1 MKRWTRSTTTL
12 LWIISRSSVSA
23 FARQPSRCASPSTTT
38 SSYFFATRSDGDID
52 DQKVQ
57 TMTSNNSEWTPGD
70 VDQAKEARTKLEIWP
85 LDEHNAKLLNLV
97 HPYKYETKLK
107 DGQND
112 PPVYD
117 LIAVG
122 SGAGGLVSSRQ
133 SARRGATSALIS
145 EGLAGGDCLNIGC
158 VPSKALIRSA
168 RAASQVRRAAEF
180 GIVIEGPIT
189 VDFAKVMT
197 RLREKRATIAPADGH
212 PGTESAGAHV
222 YQGRG
227 RMTSKDTIEV
237 NGKTLKF
244 KKLVLVSTAT
254 TTTKKNPNCSQFD
267 DLLTINH
274 SVFPGNRR
282 TTWSSARSGAEGR
295 ALHHQREPLQ
305 LGSPSCTYDH
315 SRSWCDCT

>member
-1 MKRWTRSTTTL
+1 
-12 LWIISRSSVSA
+12 
-23 FARQPSRCASPSTTT
+23 
-38 SSYFFATRSDGDID
+38 
-52 DQKVQ
+52 
-57 TMTSNNSEWTPGD
+57 MTSNNSEWTPGD

-254 TTTKKNPNCSQFD
+254 TTTKKNLIARS
-267 DLLTINH
+267 LTI
-274 SVFPGNRR
+274 
-282 TTWSSARSGAEGR
+282 
-295 ALHHQREPLQ
+295 
-305 LGSPSCTYDH
+305 C
-315 SRSWCDCT
+315 